1 MDKIE
6 FMMKEYIKTFDEVF
20 NITDIIENEKWG
32 YLKVRLND
40 GMINLS
46 FMRKELF

>member
-1 MDKIE
+1 
-6 FMMKEYIKTFDEVF
+6 MMKEYIKTFDEVF

-32 YLKVRLND
+32 IFIRLND

-46 FMRKELF
+46 FMRKN